1 MIAYFDTSA
10 IVPLVID
17 EPGTEVAR
25 SHWLGADRL
34 VTVRLARVEA
44 RAALAQAR
52 RGRRITETQHHAA
65 VNELPDLFEQA
76 ELIDIDEALVARA
89 GTVAE
94 ERALRAYDA
103 VHLAAALT
111 IDDPRLVVVAG
122 DVAILEAAMAEGL
135 ATARTP

>member
-17 EPGTEVAR
+17 EPGSELAR
-25 SHWLGADRL
+25 AHWLGAHRL
-34 VTVRLARVEA
+34 VTVRLALVEA

-52 RGRRITETQHHAA
+52 RGRRITETQHRAA
-65 VNELPDLFEQA
+65 VDELPDLFEQV
-76 ELIDIDEALVARA
+76 ELVDIDETLVARA
-89 GTVAE
+89 GTIAE
-94 ERALRAYDA
+94 DRALRAYDA

-111 IDDPRLVVVAG
+111 IDEPRLVVVAG
-122 DVAILEAAMAEGL
+122 DVALLGAATAEGL